1 MARIASLPAPT
12 LVLAHAPAWAVAA
25 APPCGG
31 ATLVLVP
38 VDGVD
43 TELFSLVERVLGPT
57 AGVALCKGREVAGE
71 EAAGRVLLCSMDPCA
86 AAGPRLSG

>member
-1 MARIASLPAPT
+1 MPAPT

-43 TELFSLVERVLGPT
+43 MCTELFSLVERVLGPT

-86 AAGPRLSG
+86 AAGPRLSDSG